1 MDNRIYLALGLTLL
15 AGLATGIGSTIAF
28 FGKRSRPTFLAT
40 ALGFS
45 GGVMIYIAFV
55 EMFPAG
61 ARLLQGSLGET
72 KGGWVNVLSFF
83 GGMLAITAIDLMVPS
98 YENPHDAALL
108 EDVDLTAA
116 EGQQLHRLGIFT
128 ALAVGIHNF
137 PEGISTFFAT
147 LNDPAVGISI
157 AIAVALHN
165 IPEGISISVPVLYAT
180 GSKRKAFIFS
190 FLSGISEPVGALLGW
205 LVLRPFLTDTLLGVI
220 FASVAGVMVF
230 ISLDQMI
237 PNAKKYGQGHESLY
251 GLIAGMAVMAATLL
265 LT

>member
-1 MDNRIYLALGLTLL
+1 MDSRIYFAFGLTLL

-40 ALGFS
+40 TLGFS

-61 ARLLQGSLGET
+61 NALLVGALGET
-72 KGGWVNVLSFF
+72 QGRWVNVAAFF
-83 GGMLAITAIDLMVPS
+83 GGILLITVIDVMVPS

-108 EDVDLTAA
+108 EDVEVPGARGSELK
-116 EGQQLHRLGIFT
+116 RLGLFT

-137 PEGISTFFAT
+137 PEGISTFFAA
-147 LNDPAVGISI
+147 LSDPAVGISM

-190 FLSGISEPVGALLGW
+190 FLSGMSEPVGALLGW
-205 LVLRPFLTDTLLGVI
+205 LVLRPFLSDTLLGIV
-220 FASVAGVMVF
+220 FAAVAGVMVF

-237 PNAKKYGQGHESLY
+237 PNAKRYGEGHESLY
-251 GLIAGMAVMAATLL
+251 GLIAGMAVMATTLL
-265 LT
+265 LV